1 MAASFGSS
9 GVQRGLAHRDVD
21 AGQRTVSILSP
32 IPK

>member
-1 MAASFGSS
+1 MAAFFGSS
-9 GVQRGLAHRDVD
+9 DVQLSLARRDVD